1 MTRSGGQVGDR
12 LSRARRRSIVFPGDK
27 NAFGNDAFRLV
38 RIFGHD
44 GDMDFKAQL
53 YARAGVREYWV
64 ENLVDDEI
72 EVFREPHA
80 DGYGSQR
87 TYRRGESIALVSF
100 PDVELAVDELL
111 P

>member
-1 MTRSGGQVGDR
+1 
-12 LSRARRRSIVFPGDK
+12 
-27 NAFGNDAFRLV
+27 
-38 RIFGHD
+38 
-44 GDMDFKAQL
+44 MDFKARL

-72 EVFREPHA
+72 EVFREPRA

-87 TYRRGESIALVSF
+87 AYRRGKSIALVSF
-100 PDVELAVDELL
+100 PDVEVAVDELL